1 MKKTNGMETSN
12 YIETTGT
19 SKHTGMKKK
28 REMKRKETGE
38 WERVIK
44 KKCDG
49 AAISIQEVQC
59 CERMFLPT

>member
-19 SKHTGMKKK
+19 SKHTGMKK

-38 WERVIK
+38 
-44 KKCDG
+44 
-49 AAISIQEVQC
+49 
-59 CERMFLPT
+59 